1 MNRFIRCQSGMTL
14 IEVMAALVIFALA
27 GTAVMKSAAE
37 HLSSVT
43 QVEEVTF
50 ATWVAN
56 NRLNEMKLTSS
67 WPPKNNVRGKM
78 EMADRTWY
86 WQQMVSKTTD
96 DDLRAVEV
104 SVGQDDLY
112 EHFQAS
118 VITYVSKPVAIAA
131 SVSANPNGPGNN
143 QNSKGNNQ
151 NKGGNNS
158 NAGGSTI
165 NGTDP

>member
-1 MNRFIRCQSGMTL
+1 MNAQHRRQSGMTL

-37 HLSSVT
+37 HLSSVSL
-43 QVEEVTF
+43 VEEVTF

-56 NRLNEMKLTSS
+56 NRLNEMKLTGT
-67 WPPKNNVRGKM
+67 WPPKNNVRGSM

-86 WQQMVSKTTD
+86 WQQVVTKTTD

-104 SVGQDDLY
+104 NVGQDPEY
-112 EHFQAS
+112 EYFQAN
-118 VITYVSKPVAIAA
+118 VITYVSKPVTVAQGAT
-131 SVSANPNGPGNN
+131 VNPNNAGNN
-143 QNSKGNNQ
+143 TNS
-151 NKGGNNS
+151 GNNS
-158 NAGGSTI
+158 L

>member
-1 MNRFIRCQSGMTL
+1 MNTQHRRQSGMTL

-37 HLSSVT
+37 HLSSVS

-56 NRLNEMKLTSS
+56 NRLNEMKLTGT
-67 WPPKNNVRGKM
+67 WPPKNNVRGTM

-86 WQQMVSKTTD
+86 WQQVVTKTTD

-104 SVGQDDLY
+104 NVGQDPQY
-112 EHFQAS
+112 EYFQAN
-118 VITYVSKPVAIAA
+118 VITYVSKPVTVAQG
-131 SVSANPNGPGNN
+131 SNVNSNN
-143 QNSKGNNQ
+143 T
-151 NKGGNNS
+151 GNNS
-158 NAGGSTI
+158 SGNNSL

>member
-1 MNRFIRCQSGMTL
+1 MNAQQRRQSGMTL

-37 HLSSVT
+37 HLSSVS

-56 NRLNEMKLTSS
+56 NRLNEMKLTGT
-67 WPPKNNVRGKM
+67 WPPKNNVRGTM

-86 WQQMVSKTTD
+86 WQQVVTKTTD

-104 SVGQDDLY
+104 NVGQDPQY
-112 EHFQAS
+112 EYFQAN
-118 VITYVSKPVAIAA
+118 VITYVSKPVTVAQGTNVN
-131 SVSANPNGPGNN
+131 SNNTGNN
-143 QNSKGNNQ
+143 TSS
-151 NKGGNNS
+151 GNNS
-158 NAGGSTI
+158 L

>member
-1 MNRFIRCQSGMTL
+1 MNAQQRRQSGMTL

-37 HLSSVT
+37 HLSSVS

-56 NRLNEMKLTSS
+56 NRLNEMKLTGT
-67 WPPKNNVRGKM
+67 WPPKNNVRGTM

-86 WQQMVSKTTD
+86 WQQVVTKTTD

-104 SVGQDDLY
+104 NVGQDPQY
-112 EHFQAS
+112 EYFQAN
-118 VITYVSKPVAIAA
+118 VITYVSKPVTVAQG
-131 SVSANPNGPGNN
+131 SNVNSNNTGNN
-143 QNSKGNNQ
+143 TSS
-151 NKGGNNS
+151 GNNS
-158 NAGGSTI
+158 L

>member
-1 MNRFIRCQSGMTL
+1 MNTQHRCQSGMTL

-37 HLSSVT
+37 HLSSVS

-56 NRLNEMKLTSS
+56 NRLNEMKLTGT
-67 WPPKNNVRGKM
+67 WPPKTNVRGTM

-86 WQQMVSKTTD
+86 WQQVVTKTTD

-104 SVGQDDLY
+104 NVGQDPQY
-112 EHFQAS
+112 EYFQAN
-118 VITYVSKPVAIAA
+118 VITYVSKPVTIAQ
-131 SVSANPNGPGNN
+131 SAAVDPNNSGTAPNNGNN
-143 QNSKGNNQ
+143 VQ
-151 NKGGNNS
+151 
-158 NAGGSTI
+158 

>member
-1 MNRFIRCQSGMTL
+1 MKAQLGRQSGMTL

-37 HLSSVT
+37 HLSSVS

-56 NRLNEMKLTSS
+56 NRLNEMKLTGT
-67 WPPKNNVRGKM
+67 WPPKNNQRGTM

-86 WQQMVSKTTD
+86 WQQVVTKTTD

-104 SVGQDDLY
+104 NVGQDPQY
-112 EHFQAS
+112 EYFQAN
-118 VITYVSKPVAIAA
+118 VITYVSKPASIAQDA
-131 SVSANPNGPGNN
+131 TININGSGGSNNN
-143 QNSKGNNQ
+143 Q
-151 NKGGNNS
+151 
-158 NAGGSTI
+158 